1 MKSALA
7 VEHLQELVRIPT
19 ISRVD
24 SSTTQWAEFDRFI
37 HTLRKLYPLCHSRLE
52 RETVLDYSLL
62 FRWRGR
68 ASTEPAV
75 LMGHYDVVA
84 ATDEG
89 WKRPPFAAELSG
101 KDEEQLVWGRGTLDD
116 KGSVVAILEAV
127 EAQLEAGLVP
137 AQDIYLCFGHDEET
151 HGTGASAIVDLLE
164 SRGVKPTLVLDE
176 GGAIVDDVFDQVD
189 APMAVVGVAEK
200 GAATLRLTVD
210 QSGGHASTPP
220 KISAAVRLSQA
231 IVRLNSRPFPSQ
243 LTETGADLMRLLGEH
258 ATGVTGFLLR
268 NVAWTKPLLVP
279 ILVRKSD
286 ELAAMVRTTQAVT
299 ILEGGHAVNALPERV
314 SAVINVRIA
323 VNSSLEKTLAHVTR
337 TINDKRVRISVDSPG
352 EPSPVSATT
361 GLAWEL
367 LRSTIEKSFP
377 GTIVTPYVQ
386 NGATDSRHFTRISNG
401 VYRFTPFAMAREV
414 RDTLHARNERM
425 LVSSYVD
432 GIAFYRTLIASL

>member
-24 SSTTQWAEFDRFI
+24 PATTEWDEFDNFI

-52 RETVLDYSLL
+52 RETVLDHSLI

-101 KDEEQLVWGRGTLDD
+101 KGDEQLIWGRGTLDD
-116 KGSVVAILEAV
+116 KGAVVAILEAV

-200 GAATLRLTVD
+200 GTATLRLTVD

-220 KISAAVRLSQA
+220 RLPAAVRLSQA
-231 IVRLNSRPFPSQ
+231 IVRLNSRPFPSR

-258 ATGVTGFLLR
+258 AGGFTGFLLR
-268 NVAWTKPLLVP
+268 NVSWTKPVLVP
-279 ILVRKSD
+279 VLVRKSD
-286 ELAAMVRTTQAVT
+286 ELAAMMRTTQAVT
-299 ILEGGHAVNALPERV
+299 MLEGGHAVNAMPERV

-323 VNSSLEKTLAHVTR
+323 VNSSLKETLAHVTR
-337 TINDKRVRISVDSPG
+337 AINDKRVRISVDSPG
-352 EPSPVSATT
+352 EPSPVSETS
-361 GLAWEL
+361 GIAWEL

-425 LVSSYVD
+425 LVSSYLD
-432 GIAFYRTLIASL
+432 GIVFYRALIASL

>member
-7 VEHLQELVRIPT
+7 VEHLQELVQIPT
-19 ISRVD
+19 VSRED
-24 SSTTQWAEFDRFI
+24 ASATEWTEFTRFASA
-37 HTLRKLYPLCHSRLE
+37 LRKLYPLCHSRLE
-52 RETVLDYSLL
+52 RETVLEHSLV

-68 ASTEPAV
+68 SSVEPSV
-75 LMGHYDVVA
+75 LLAHYDVVA
-84 ATDEG
+84 APPEG

-101 KDEEQLVWGRGTLDD
+101 KGDEQLIWGRGTLDN
-116 KGSVVAILEAV
+116 KGSVVAILEAA
-127 EAQLEAGLVP
+127 ESQLEAGLVP

-164 SRGVKPTLVLDE
+164 SRGVKPVLVLDE
-176 GGAIVDDVFDQVD
+176 GGAIVDDVFEQVT

-200 GAATLRLTVD
+200 GTATLRLTVD

-220 KISAAVRLSQA
+220 PVPATVRLAQA
-231 IVRLNSRPFPSQ
+231 IIRLNSSPFPAH
-243 LTETGADLMRLLGEH
+243 LTETGSDLLRILGQH
-258 ATGVTGFLLR
+258 AQGFTGFLLR
-268 NVAWTKPLLVP
+268 NVSWTRPVLVP
-279 ILVRKSD
+279 ALVRRSD
-286 ELAAMVRTTQAVT
+286 ELAAMLRTTQAVT

-314 SAVINVRIA
+314 SAIINVRIA
-323 VNSSLEKTLAHVTR
+323 VNSSLEATVKHVTR
-337 TINDKRVRISVDSPG
+337 AINDSRVRLTVDSPG
-352 EPSPVSATT
+352 EPSPVSPTS

-386 NGATDSRHFTRISNG
+386 NGATDSRHFTRISRG

-425 LVSSYVD
+425 LVSSYLN
-432 GIAFYRTLIASL
+432 GIDFYRALIASL

>member
-37 HTLRKLYPLCHSRLE
+37 HTLHKLYPLCHSRLE